1 MTTFKYPEGATP
13 IDPNETE
20 GLLLTHITTREELD
34 RWEQDNI
41 LEALAWLDK
50 AKPTDILN
58 EQFVREL
65 HKRMFR
71 NVWKWAGKFRK
82 MDKNIGG
89 SWHQI
94 SMGLKN
100 LCDDALLWIQLR
112 DESPEEIAV
121 RFHHR
126 LVSIHPFPNGNGR
139 HARIMADILLENV
152 LHSLRFSW
160 GDRDL
165 SNASEIRSRYIEA
178 LHEADKGNYQ
188 PLLEFARS

>member
-50 AKPTDILN
+50 TKPTDILN
-58 EQFVREL
+58 EQFIREL

-89 SWHQI
+89 PWHQI

-165 SNASEIRSRYIEA
+165 SNASEVRSRYIEA

-188 PLLEFARS
+188 PLLQFARS